1 MAGDVEEDGYLGKG
15 NNKKSVKFPM
25 FGGTDGEKRFTTKLC
40 NNNSWY
46 EPTTNIMIKVLIK
59 HLSCWYG

>member
-25 FGGTDGEKRFTTKLC
+25 FGGTDGEKTFTTKLY
-40 NNNSWY
+40 NNNS
-46 EPTTNIMIKVLIK
+46 
-59 HLSCWYG
+59 